1 MNQTQPNLPSPLSRR
16 QFLGTS
22 GKAAIG
28 GALAGMVLPHVHGQ
42 SGSTKKIALI
52 GCGGRGTGAVAN
64 AIDASGPYCQLKLH
78 SMADVFD
85 WRVQQSHKGLSA
97 KYAAQVNVPK
107 DRQFVGFDSYKKAM
121 DTLDPGDIAIFASPC
136 AFRRPHYE
144 YAIQKKLNVFME
156 KPVTPD
162 GPSSKRILAANEDAK
177 KLNLKV
183 GVGLMCR
190 HSEARIELKD
200 RIDNGE
206 LGELLYLKAVRMQ
219 GRLIGWDKRKEETKD
234 KDMSDLMYQIKNFHG
249 FLWLSGGV
257 YSDFNIHNIDEC
269 CWMKGMWP
277 VKAMGLGGRHYRGD
291 EIDQNLDS
299 YSVEYT
305 FPDDTKLYFQ
315 GRSMNKCYQEFASH
329 ANGTKGY
336 ALISGPGGH
345 ASQARIHKGQGP
357 KSELSWIF
365 GQQTVSQKPKF
376 VSGFDRVRGKLV
388 TETAPISPLAG
399 GRPRRENSAYVDEW
413 DHLLDAIVNDKPYNE
428 VERGVAASV
437 VTSMGRMA
445 SHVGREVT
453 YDEML
458 NCSHDFCAGIDDI
471 VDGDSPSP
479 LLAKADGSYAIPQP
493 GQLSTEY

>member
-1 MNQTQPNLPSPLSRR
+1 MNQIQPNLPSPLSRR

-52 GCGGRGTGAVAN
+52 GCGGRGTGAVAD

-78 SMADVFD
+78 AMADVFRD
-85 WRVQQSHKGLSA
+85 RIDRSLNGLSA
-97 KYAAQVNVPK
+97 KYQEILDVPE
-107 DRQFVGFDSYKKAM
+107 DRQFVGFDGYKKAM
-121 DTLDPGDIAIFASPC
+121 DCLDPGDIAIFASPC

-144 YAIQKKLNVFME
+144 YAIQKKLHVFME
-156 KPVTPD
+156 KPVTSD
-162 GPSSKRILAANEDAK
+162 GPSSKKILAVNEEAK

-206 LGELLYLKAVRMQ
+206 LGELLYLRAVRMQ
-219 GRLIGWDKRKEETKD
+219 GRLIGWDKRKQDTKD
-234 KDMSDLMYQIKNFHG
+234 KDLSDLMYQIKNFHG
-249 FLWLSGGV
+249 FLWLSGGI

-299 YSVEYT
+299 YSIEYT

-315 GRSMNKCYQEFASH
+315 GRSMNKCYEEFASH
-329 ANGTKGY
+329 AHGTKGY

-357 KSELSWIF
+357 KSELTWMF
-365 GQQTVSQKPKF
+365 G
-376 VSGFDRVRGKLV
+376 
-388 TETAPISPLAG
+388 TEDG
-399 GRPRRENSAYVDEW
+399 GRPRRENRAYVDEW

-445 SHVGREVT
+445 AHIGREVT

-479 LLAKADGSYAIPQP
+479 LLANADGSYAIPQP
-493 GQLSTEY
+493 GQLGTEY

>member
-78 SMADVFD
+78 AMADVFD
-85 WRVQQSHKGLSA
+85 WRVKQSYKGLSA
-97 KYAAQVNVPK
+97 KYSAQMDVPE

-121 DTLDPGDIAIFASPC
+121 DTLDAGDIAIFASPC

-162 GPSSKRILAANEDAK
+162 GPSSKRILAANEEAK

-219 GRLIGWDKRKEETKD
+219 GRLIGWDKRKQDTKD

-299 YSVEYT
+299 YSIEYT

-357 KSELSWIF
+357 KSELAWMF
-365 GQQTVSQKPKF
+365 G
-376 VSGFDRVRGKLV
+376 
-388 TETAPISPLAG
+388 TEGG
-399 GRPRRENSAYVDEW
+399 GRPRRENSAYADEW

>member
-1 MNQTQPNLPSPLSRR
+1 MNPAQTNHSSPLSRR
-16 QFLGTS
+16 QFIGTS

-28 GALAGMVLPHVHGQ
+28 GALAGMVLPNVHGQ

-52 GCGGRGTGAVAN
+52 GCGGRGTGAVN
-64 AIDASGPYCQLKLH
+64 DAISASGPYCQLKLVAV
-78 SMADVFD
+78 ADVFRD
-85 WRVQQSHKGLSA
+85 RIDRSINGLSQRH
-97 KYAAQVNVPK
+97 KDKMDVPE
-107 DRQFVGFDSYKKAM
+107 DRKFIGFDGYKKAM
-121 DTLDPGDIAIFASPC
+121 DCLDPGDIAIFASPC

-144 YAIQKKLNVFME
+144 YAIQKKLHVFME

-162 GPSSKRILAANEDAK
+162 GPSSKKILAVNEEAK

-206 LGELLYLKAVRMQ
+206 LGELLYLRAVRMQ
-219 GRLIGWDKRKEETKD
+219 GRLIGWDKRKQDTKD
-234 KDMSDLMYQIKNFHG
+234 KDLSDLMYQIKNFHG
-249 FLWLSGGV
+249 FLWLSGGI

-299 YSVEYT
+299 YSIEYT

-315 GRSMNKCYQEFASH
+315 GRSMNKCYEEFASH
-329 ANGTKGY
+329 AHGTKGY

-357 KSELSWIF
+357 KSELTWMF
-365 GQQTVSQKPKF
+365 G
-376 VSGFDRVRGKLV
+376 
-388 TETAPISPLAG
+388 TEDG
-399 GRPRRENSAYVDEW
+399 GRPRRENRAYVDEW

-445 SHVGREVT
+445 AHIGREVT

-479 LLAKADGSYAIPQP
+479 LLANADGSYAIPQP
-493 GQLSTEY
+493 GQLGTEY

>member
-1 MNQTQPNLPSPLSRR
+1 MNPAQSNLPNPLSRR
-16 QFLGTS
+16 QFIGTS

-28 GALAGMVLPHVHGQ
+28 GALAGMILPNVHGQ

-64 AIDASGPYCQLKLH
+64 AVDASAPYCQLKLH
-78 SMADVFD
+78 AMADVFD
-85 WRVQQSHKGLSA
+85 WRVKQSYKGLSA
-97 KYAAQVNVPK
+97 KYATQMDVPE

-121 DTLDPGDIAIFASPC
+121 DTLDAGDIAIFASPC

-162 GPSSKRILAANEDAK
+162 GPSSKRILAANVEAK

-206 LGELLYLKAVRMQ
+206 LGELLYLRAVRMQ
-219 GRLIGWDKRKEETKD
+219 GRLIGWDKRKQETKD
-234 KDMSDLMYQIKNFHG
+234 KDLSDLMYQIKNFHG
-249 FLWLSGGV
+249 FLWLSGGL

-357 KSELSWIF
+357 KSELAWMF
-365 GQQTVSQKPKF
+365 G
-376 VSGFDRVRGKLV
+376 
-388 TETAPISPLAG
+388 TEDG

-445 SHVGREVT
+445 SHIGREVT

-458 NCSHDFCAGIDDI
+458 NCSHDFCSGIDEI
-471 VDGDSPSP
+471 VDEDSASP
-479 LLAKADGSYAIPQP
+479 LLANADGSYAIPQP
-493 GQLSTEY
+493 GQLKTEY

>member
-1 MNQTQPNLPSPLSRR
+1 MNQPNLPSPLSRR

-78 SMADVFD
+78 AMADVFD
-85 WRVQQSHKGLSA
+85 WRVQQSRKGLSA
-97 KYAAQVNVPK
+97 KYAAQMDVPE
-107 DRQFVGFDSYKKAM
+107 DRQFVGFDSYTKAM
-121 DTLDPGDIAIFASPC
+121 DTLDAGDIAIFASPC

-162 GPSSKRILAANEDAK
+162 GPSSKRILAANEEAK

-219 GRLIGWDKRKEETKD
+219 GRLIGWDKRKQDTKD
-234 KDMSDLMYQIKNFHG
+234 KDISDLMYQIKNFHG

-299 YSVEYT
+299 YSIEYT

-357 KSELSWIF
+357 KSDLAWMF
-365 GQQTVSQKPKF
+365 G
-376 VSGFDRVRGKLV
+376 
-388 TETAPISPLAG
+388 TEGG

>member
-1 MNQTQPNLPSPLSRR
+1 MNQNQPNLPSPLSRR

-162 GPSSKRILAANEDAK
+162 GPSSKRILAANEEAK

>member
-64 AIDASGPYCQLKLH
+64 AIGASRPYCQLKLH
-78 SMADVFD
+78 AMADVFD
-85 WRVQQSHKGLSA
+85 WRVKQSHKGLSA
-97 KYAAQVNVPK
+97 KYAAQMDVPE

-121 DTLDPGDIAIFASPC
+121 DTLDAGDIAIFASPC

-162 GPSSKRILAANEDAK
+162 GPSSKRILAANEEAK

-219 GRLIGWDKRKEETKD
+219 GRLIGWDKRKQATKD
-234 KDMSDLMYQIKNFHG
+234 KDISDLLYQIKNFHG

-345 ASQARIHKGQGP
+345 TSQARIHKGQGP
-357 KSELSWIF
+357 KSELAWMF
-365 GQQTVSQKPKF
+365 G
-376 VSGFDRVRGKLV
+376 
-388 TETAPISPLAG
+388 TEGG
-399 GRPRRENSAYVDEW
+399 GRPRREKSAYVDEW

-479 LLAKADGSYAIPQP
+479 LLANADGSYAIPQP
-493 GQLSTEY
+493 GQLGTEY

>member
-1 MNQTQPNLPSPLSRR
+1 M
-16 QFLGTS
+16 G
-22 GKAAIG
+22 
-28 GALAGMVLPHVHGQ
+28 
-42 SGSTKKIALI
+42 
-52 GCGGRGTGAVAN
+52 
-64 AIDASGPYCQLKLH
+64 
-78 SMADVFD
+78 DVFD
-85 WRVQQSHKGLSA
+85 WRVKQSHKGLSA
-97 KYAAQVNVPK
+97 KYAAQMDVPE

-121 DTLDPGDIAIFASPC
+121 DTLDAGDIAIFASPC

-162 GPSSKRILAANEDAK
+162 GPSSKKILAVNEEAK

-206 LGELLYLKAVRMQ
+206 LGELLYLRAVRMQ
-219 GRLIGWDKRKEETKD
+219 GRLIGWDKRKQETKD
-234 KDMSDLMYQIKNFHG
+234 KDISDLLYQIKNFHG
-249 FLWLSGGV
+249 FLWLSGGI

-357 KSELSWIF
+357 KSELAWMF
-365 GQQTVSQKPKF
+365 G
-376 VSGFDRVRGKLV
+376 
-388 TETAPISPLAG
+388 TEGG
-399 GRPRRENSAYVDEW
+399 GRPRREKSAYVDEW

-453 YDEML
+453 YD
-458 NCSHDFCAGIDDI
+458 
-471 VDGDSPSP
+471 
-479 LLAKADGSYAIPQP
+479 
-493 GQLSTEY
+493 

>member
-1 MNQTQPNLPSPLSRR
+1 MNQNQPNLPSPLSRR

-162 GPSSKRILAANEDAK
+162 GPSSKRILAANEEAK

-219 GRLIGWDKRKEETKD
+219 GRLIGWDKRKQDTKD
-234 KDMSDLMYQIKNFHG
+234 KDISDLMYHIKNFHG

>member
-1 MNQTQPNLPSPLSRR
+1 
-16 QFLGTS
+16 
-22 GKAAIG
+22 
-28 GALAGMVLPHVHGQ
+28 
-42 SGSTKKIALI
+42 
-52 GCGGRGTGAVAN
+52 
-64 AIDASGPYCQLKLH
+64 
-78 SMADVFD
+78 
-85 WRVQQSHKGLSA
+85 
-97 KYAAQVNVPK
+97 
-107 DRQFVGFDSYKKAM
+107 
-121 DTLDPGDIAIFASPC
+121 
-136 AFRRPHYE
+136 
-144 YAIQKKLNVFME
+144 ME

-162 GPSSKRILAANEDAK
+162 GPSSKRILAANEKAL

-206 LGELLYLKAVRMQ
+206 LGELLYLRAVRMQ
-219 GRLIGWDKRKEETKD
+219 GRLIGWDKRKQDTKD

-299 YSVEYT
+299 YSIEYT

-365 GQQTVSQKPKF
+365 GQQTVSKKPKF

-388 TETAPISPLAG
+388 TESAPVSPLAG

-445 SHVGREVT
+445 SHIGREVT

-471 VDGDSPSP
+471 VDGNSPSP
-479 LLAKADGSYAIPQP
+479 LLANADGSYAIPQP
-493 GQLSTEY
+493 GQLGTEY

>member
-1 MNQTQPNLPSPLSRR
+1 MNHTQPNLPSPLSRR

-78 SMADVFD
+78 AMADVFD
-85 WRVQQSHKGLSA
+85 WRVQQSRKGLSA
-97 KYAAQVNVPK
+97 KYAAQMDVPE
-107 DRQFVGFDSYKKAM
+107 DRQFVGFDSYTKAM
-121 DTLDPGDIAIFASPC
+121 DTLDAGDIAIFASPC

-162 GPSSKRILAANEDAK
+162 GPSSKRILAANEEAK

-219 GRLIGWDKRKEETKD
+219 GRLIGWDKRKQDTKD
-234 KDMSDLMYQIKNFHG
+234 KDISDLMYQIKNFHG

-299 YSVEYT
+299 YSIEYT

-357 KSELSWIF
+357 KSDLAWMF
-365 GQQTVSQKPKF
+365 G
-376 VSGFDRVRGKLV
+376 
-388 TETAPISPLAG
+388 TEGG

>member
-1 MNQTQPNLPSPLSRR
+1 
-16 QFLGTS
+16 
-22 GKAAIG
+22 
-28 GALAGMVLPHVHGQ
+28 
-42 SGSTKKIALI
+42 
-52 GCGGRGTGAVAN
+52 
-64 AIDASGPYCQLKLH
+64 
-78 SMADVFD
+78 
-85 WRVQQSHKGLSA
+85 
-97 KYAAQVNVPK
+97 
-107 DRQFVGFDSYKKAM
+107 
-121 DTLDPGDIAIFASPC
+121 
-136 AFRRPHYE
+136 
-144 YAIQKKLNVFME
+144 
-156 KPVTPD
+156 
-162 GPSSKRILAANEDAK
+162 
-177 KLNLKV
+177 
-183 GVGLMCR
+183 
-190 HSEARIELKD
+190 
-200 RIDNGE
+200 
-206 LGELLYLKAVRMQ
+206 
-219 GRLIGWDKRKEETKD
+219 
-234 KDMSDLMYQIKNFHG
+234 
-249 FLWLSGGV
+249 
-257 YSDFNIHNIDEC
+257 
-269 CWMKGMWP
+269 MKGMWP

-329 ANGTKGY
+329 AHGTKGY

-458 NCSHDFCAGIDDI
+458 NCSHDFCAVSMISWMETPPPHFWQKRME
-471 VDGDSPSP
+471 VMRF
-479 LLAKADGSYAIPQP
+479 
-493 GQLSTEY
+493 LSLVN

>member
-1 MNQTQPNLPSPLSRR
+1 
-16 QFLGTS
+16 
-22 GKAAIG
+22 
-28 GALAGMVLPHVHGQ
+28 
-42 SGSTKKIALI
+42 
-52 GCGGRGTGAVAN
+52 
-64 AIDASGPYCQLKLH
+64 LKLH
-78 SMADVFD
+78 AMADVFD
-85 WRVQQSHKGLSA
+85 WRVKQSYKGLSA
-97 KYAAQVNVPK
+97 KYATQMDVPE

-121 DTLDPGDIAIFASPC
+121 DTLDAGDIAIFASPC

-162 GPSSKRILAANEDAK
+162 GPSSKRILAANVEAK

-206 LGELLYLKAVRMQ
+206 LGELLYLRAVRMQ
-219 GRLIGWDKRKEETKD
+219 GRLIGWDKRKQETKD
-234 KDMSDLMYQIKNFHG
+234 KDLSDLMYQIKNFHG
-249 FLWLSGGV
+249 FLRLSGGL

-357 KSELSWIF
+357 KSELAWMF
-365 GQQTVSQKPKF
+365 G
-376 VSGFDRVRGKLV
+376 
-388 TETAPISPLAG
+388 TEGG

-445 SHVGREVT
+445 SHIGREVT

-458 NCSHDFCAGIDDI
+458 NCSHDFCSGIDEI
-471 VDGDSPSP
+471 VDEDSASP
-479 LLAKADGSYAIPQP
+479 LLANADGSYAIPQP
-493 GQLSTEY
+493 GQLKTEY

>member
-1 MNQTQPNLPSPLSRR
+1 MNQIQPNLPSPLSRR

-64 AIDASGPYCQLKLH
+64 AIGASRPYCQLKLH

-85 WRVQQSHKGLSA
+85 WRVKQSHKGLSA
-97 KYAAQVNVPK
+97 KYAAQMDVPE

-121 DTLDPGDIAIFASPC
+121 DTLDAGDIAIFASPC

-162 GPSSKRILAANEDAK
+162 GPSSKRILAANEEAK

-219 GRLIGWDKRKEETKD
+219 GRLIGWDKRKQETKD
-234 KDMSDLMYQIKNFHG
+234 KDISDLLYQIKNFHG

-357 KSELSWIF
+357 KSELAWMF
-365 GQQTVSQKPKF
+365 G
-376 VSGFDRVRGKLV
+376 
-388 TETAPISPLAG
+388 TEGG
-399 GRPRRENSAYVDEW
+399 GRPRREKSAYVDEW

-479 LLAKADGSYAIPQP
+479 LLANADGSYAIPQP
-493 GQLSTEY
+493 GQLGTEY

>member
-1 MNQTQPNLPSPLSRR
+1 MNPAQANLSSPLSRR
-16 QFLGTS
+16 QFIGTS

-28 GALAGMVLPHVHGQ
+28 GALAGMILPHVHGQ
-42 SGSTKKIALI
+42 SGTTKKIALI

-64 AIDASGPYCQLKLH
+64 AVDASGPYCQLKLH
-78 SMADVFD
+78 AMADVFD
-85 WRVQQSHKGLSA
+85 WRVKQSYQGLSA
-97 KYAAQVNVPK
+97 KYAAQMDVPE

-121 DTLDPGDIAIFASPC
+121 DTLDAGDIAIFASPC

-162 GPSSKRILAANEDAK
+162 GPSSKRILAANEEAK

-219 GRLIGWDKRKEETKD
+219 GRLIGWDKRKQDTKD

-299 YSVEYT
+299 YSIEYT

-357 KSELSWIF
+357 KSELAWMF
-365 GQQTVSQKPKF
+365 G
-376 VSGFDRVRGKLV
+376 
-388 TETAPISPLAG
+388 TEDG

-445 SHVGREVT
+445 AHIGREVT

-479 LLAKADGSYAIPQP
+479 LLANADGSYAIPQP
-493 GQLSTEY
+493 GQMGTEY

>member
-1 MNQTQPNLPSPLSRR
+1 MNPAQPDLPNPLSRR
-16 QFLGTS
+16 HFLGTS

-28 GALAGMVLPHVHGQ
+28 GALAGMILPTVYGQ

-78 SMADVFD
+78 AMADVFE
-85 WRVQQSHKGLSA
+85 WRVKNSYKGLEQRY
-97 KYAAQVNVPK
+97 KDNLDVPE
-107 DRQFVGFDSYKKAM
+107 DRQFVGFNGFKKAM
-121 DTLDPGDIAIFASPC
+121 DCLDPGDIAIFASPC

-162 GPSSKRILAANEDAK
+162 GPSSKKILSVNEEAK
-177 KLNLKV
+177 KHNLKV

-190 HSEARIELKD
+190 HSEARLELKD

-206 LGELLYLKAVRMQ
+206 LGELLSLKAVRMQ
-219 GRLIGWDKRKEETKD
+219 GRLIGWDKRKQETKD
-234 KDMSDLMYQIKNFHG
+234 KDISDLMYQIKNFHG

-315 GRSMNKCYQEFASH
+315 GRSMNKCYEEFASH
-329 ANGTKGY
+329 AHGTKGY

-345 ASQARIHKGQGP
+345 ASKARIHKGQGP
-357 KSELSWIF
+357 KSELSWMF
-365 GQQTVSQKPKF
+365 GA
-376 VSGFDRVRGKLV
+376 
-388 TETAPISPLAG
+388 ENG

-445 SHVGREVT
+445 THLGREVT

-458 NCSHDFCAGIDDI
+458 NCSHDFCAGIDEI
-471 VDGDSPSP
+471 SGENSPSP
-479 LLAKADGSYAIPQP
+479 LLANADGSYAIPQP
-493 GQLSTEY
+493 GMLKTEY

>member
-64 AIDASGPYCQLKLH
+64 AIGASRPYCQLKLH

-85 WRVQQSHKGLSA
+85 WRVKQSHKGLSA
-97 KYAAQVNVPK
+97 KYAAQMDVPE

-121 DTLDPGDIAIFASPC
+121 DTLDAGDIAIFASPC

-162 GPSSKRILAANEDAK
+162 GPSSKRILAANEEAK

-219 GRLIGWDKRKEETKD
+219 GRLIGWDKRKQETKD
-234 KDMSDLMYQIKNFHG
+234 KDISDLLYQIKNFHG

-357 KSELSWIF
+357 KSELAWMF
-365 GQQTVSQKPKF
+365 G
-376 VSGFDRVRGKLV
+376 
-388 TETAPISPLAG
+388 TEGG
-399 GRPRRENSAYVDEW
+399 GRPRREKSAYVDEW

-479 LLAKADGSYAIPQP
+479 LLANADGSYAIPQP
-493 GQLSTEY
+493 GQLGTEY

>member
-1 MNQTQPNLPSPLSRR
+1 MNQIQPNLPSPLSRR

-64 AIDASGPYCQLKLH
+64 AIGASRPYCQLKLH

-85 WRVQQSHKGLSA
+85 WRVKQSHKGLSA
-97 KYAAQVNVPK
+97 KYAAQMDVPE

-121 DTLDPGDIAIFASPC
+121 DTLDAGDIAIFASPC

-162 GPSSKRILAANEDAK
+162 GPSSKRILAANEEAK

-219 GRLIGWDKRKEETKD
+219 GRLIGWDKRKQATKD
-234 KDMSDLMYQIKNFHG
+234 KDISDLLYQIKNFHG

-345 ASQARIHKGQGP
+345 TSQARIHKGQGP
-357 KSELSWIF
+357 KSELAWMF
-365 GQQTVSQKPKF
+365 G
-376 VSGFDRVRGKLV
+376 
-388 TETAPISPLAG
+388 TEGG
-399 GRPRRENSAYVDEW
+399 GRPRREKSAYVDEW

-479 LLAKADGSYAIPQP
+479 LLANADGSYAIPQP
-493 GQLSTEY
+493 GQLGTEY

>member
-1 MNQTQPNLPSPLSRR
+1 MNQIQPNLPSPLSRR

-64 AIDASGPYCQLKLH
+64 AIGASRPYCQLKLH

-85 WRVQQSHKGLSA
+85 WRVKQSHKGLSA
-97 KYAAQVNVPK
+97 KYAAQMDVPE

-121 DTLDPGDIAIFASPC
+121 DTLDAGDIAIFASPC

-162 GPSSKRILAANEDAK
+162 GPSSKRILAANEEAK

-219 GRLIGWDKRKEETKD
+219 GRLIGWDKRKQETKD
-234 KDMSDLMYQIKNFHG
+234 KDISDLLYQIKNFHG

-357 KSELSWIF
+357 KSDLAWMF
-365 GQQTVSQKPKF
+365 G
-376 VSGFDRVRGKLV
+376 
-388 TETAPISPLAG
+388 TEGG

-479 LLAKADGSYAIPQP
+479 LLANADGSYAIPQP
-493 GQLSTEY
+493 GQLGTEY